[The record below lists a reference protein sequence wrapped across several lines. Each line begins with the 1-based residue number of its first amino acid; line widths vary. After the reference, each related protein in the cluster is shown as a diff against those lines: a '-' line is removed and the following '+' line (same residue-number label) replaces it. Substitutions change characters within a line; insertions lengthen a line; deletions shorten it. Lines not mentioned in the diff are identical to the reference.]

1 MINQFK
7 NTNVL
12 VIIYSKII
20 VVEKIKSKCK
30 MKTNLFSLNENSQ
43 PILAIFTYKWL
54 KSIKFFQIEQI
65 SSEISFC
72 TVPV

>member
-12 VIIYSKII
+12 VIIFSKII
-20 VVEKIKSKCK
+20 VVEKSKSKCK
-30 MKTNLFSLNENSQ
+30 MKTNLFSLNEISQ

-54 KSIKFFQIEQI
+54 KSINFFQIEQI
-65 SSEISFC
+65 YSEISFC